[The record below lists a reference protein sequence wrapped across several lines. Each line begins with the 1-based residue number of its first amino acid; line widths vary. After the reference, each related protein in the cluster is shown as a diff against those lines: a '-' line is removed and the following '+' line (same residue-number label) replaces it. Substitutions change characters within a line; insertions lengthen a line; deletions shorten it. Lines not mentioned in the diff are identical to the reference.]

1 MFELYIRLCLFP
13 SLVIFLLI
21 FQRNIYF
28 YYKSKSFLKRCLDYI
43 LVQGKRRML
52 LTILSLFLKWIFC
65 CRERGAGT
73 LYLTS
78 RNCRQQQCSWG
89 HPQINNI
96 TIYGQTGSSSYQVEF
111 SIVLANTGPCPP
123 ARHHILGSNPYQG
136 EVRSGINLW
145 PLGTRSFKSLTP
157 EWTPRGKMPNGL
169 MEIHSDIIFFCGFTV
184 FTFATSPI
192 RTVEDTAG
200 SAQPEVHRQN
210 TPPEVHPAM
219 WARSQPNVANAE
231 SAALSENIV
240 RKGEAVIALI
250 VETNFIVDKNRTKS
264 SF

>member
-1 MFELYIRLCLFP
+1 MFELYIKLCLFP

-123 ARHHILGSNPYQG
+123 ARHHILQVVILTKERLGQ
-136 EVRSGINLW
+136 VW

-169 MEIHSDIIFFCGFTV
+169 MEIHSDISFFLRIYSIHICH
-184 FTFATSPI
+184 FAYPHG
-192 RTVEDTAG
+192 RRHRRKCTAG
-200 SAQPEVHRQN
+200 SAPLEYSAGSAPRHVGQ
-210 TPPEVHPAM
+210 
-219 WARSQPNVANAE
+219 E
-231 SAALSENIV
+231 SAQCRE
-240 RKGEAVIALI
+240 RGECSTL
-250 VETNFIVDKNRTKS
+250 
-264 SF
+264 